1 MRTLL
6 LAVTSIALF
15 ACGGGGGSDIDARPL
30 ADAAPQTVHMVAC
43 TGTPPTIVTVGN
55 SFSPNA
61 VTIAPG
67 GLVHFQLDSIHN
79 VVSTTA
85 GQTFSLPFG
94 ADACLQFDVAGTFTF
109 KCAPHNFS
117 GSVMV
122 Q

>member
-6 LAVTSIALF
+6 LTVTSIAL
-15 ACGGGGGSDIDARPL
+15 ASCGGGGGSDIDARVF
-30 ADAAPQTVHMVAC
+30 ADAAPASVHMVAC
-43 TGTPPTIVTVGN
+43 TGSPPLIVTSN
-55 SFSPNA
+55 FMYSPTS

-67 GLVHFQLDSIHN
+67 GLVHFQLEGIHN
-79 VVSTTA
+79 VVSTTP
-85 GQTFSLPFG
+85 GENFSLGFG

-109 KCAPHNFS
+109 KCGPHNFT